1 VWMAY
6 TEYPSRNLWKSKL
19 DGSERLQLTHSYSV
33 MEQWSPD
40 GKWLVYSNWKN
51 LFLVSS
57 DGGAPEKLTPDGRTP
72 IAPTWSSDG
81 KTIMFSYFPVPNTLP
96 RIEVI
101 DLATRKISEMP
112 TGQGYYYPSWSPDG
126 KYLVAMAE
134 NPARMAL
141 YSTAT
146 KTWKDLRA
154 FPEQWGFWSWA
165 TDSKS
170 LYMALFL
177 GTATDGI
184 YRMTIPRGEWEKLTD
199 VEGINPASSVETFV
213 SLTREGQPAVM
224 SRTGAAQIYL
234 LHWPQ

>member
-1 VWMAY
+1 MAG
-6 TEYPSRNLWKSKL
+6 L
-19 DGSERLQLTHSYSV
+19 LQLEEPVSRLCLTVALHKNY
-33 MEQWSPD
+33 SPD
-40 GKWLVYSNWKN
+40 G
-51 LFLVSS
+51 
-57 DGGAPEKLTPDGRTP
+57 DIP

-81 KTIMFSYFPVPNTLP
+81 KTIAFSYFPVPDKLP

-101 DLATRKISEMP
+101 DLATRQISCDARGE
-112 TGQGYYYPSWSPDG
+112 GYYYPSWSPDG

-154 FPEQWGFWSWA
+154 FSDRWGFWSWA
-165 TDSKS
+165 TDSNS

-177 GTATDGI
+177 GKAIDGI
-184 YRMTIPRGEWEKLTD
+184 YRMTIPRGEWEKLTG
-199 VEGINPASSVETFV
+199 VEGINPGNPTEQFV
-213 SLTREGQPAVM
+213 SITREGQPAVM